1 MAPLKMA
8 ISLFGNYQ
16 NQTQLQR
23 STSEAN
29 QSIPY
34 CNGLATAAPLKP
46 RLGRNALRF
55 SPYGKSLTEE
65 RNILAGGWKKKSYT
79 KVLESESF
87 RSTEKWEGNKRIT
100 SAHKP
105 TLASSARMER
115 RISIGFLVNM
125 SQVER
130 GDRRTERGEA
140 NAKNQMRE
148 ECQLGEETSS
158 KSKVEREE
166 GHWLKKRRLTEEVR
180 RIYSDKAMEVVS
192 KELKGL
198 ELSN

>member
-8 ISLFGNYQ
+8 ISLFGNSQ

-29 QSIPY
+29 QSKSDF
-34 CNGLATAAPLKP
+34 NGLASAAQLKP
-46 RLGRNALRF
+46 RLGRNTLRF

-65 RNILAGGWKKKSYT
+65 RNILAGGWKKKSST

-87 RSTEKWEGNKRIT
+87 RSTENWEENERIT
-100 SAHKP
+100 ANKP
-105 TLASSARMER
+105 TLVSSARMER
-115 RISIGFLVNM
+115 RISIGFLVKM

-148 ECQLGEETSS
+148 EYQSNEETSS

-166 GHWLKKRRLTEEVR
+166 GHWLKEQRLAEEVR

-192 KELKGL
+192 NELKGL
-198 ELSN
+198 ELSS

>member
-8 ISLFGNYQ
+8 ISLFGNSQ

-34 CNGLATAAPLKP
+34 CNGLASAAPLKP
-46 RLGRNALRF
+46 RLGRNTLRF

-65 RNILAGGWKKKSYT
+65 RNILAGGWKKKSST

-87 RSTEKWEGNKRIT
+87 RSTEKWEENKRIT
-100 SAHKP
+100 ANKP

-115 RISIGFLVNM
+115 RISIGILVKM
-125 SQVER
+125 SQAER

-148 ECQLGEETSS
+148 EYQSNEETSS

-166 GHWLKKRRLTEEVR
+166 GHWLKEQRLAEEVR